1 MAKVLVEVNMVNMV
15 NVTRLNVKILAV
27 ILAKPS
33 NNSFCEDGEDVLL
46 KVLGMLWNSK
56 RF

>member
-1 MAKVLVEVNMVNMV
+1 MVNMVNMV